1 MNWQNVNSDPTWA
14 SIDNWYWRSWEVSLG
29 IIAACVPALR
39 PAYKTLSAS
48 IASYRSTRKAS
59 DATLVA
65 PTDNYNSSKMQRRQ
79 QPVNAYSAAARAASD
94 QAHRAEEYG
103 VGDEGLAMNFLP
115 GDKKFVNPGIKKTTE
130 IDVSG
135 TSAHGSQSSWE
146 FGDLERR
153 SSRNKDFV

>member
-39 PAYKTLSAS
+39 PGYKTITAS

-65 PTDNYNSSKMQRRQ
+65 PDVSSKMQRK
-79 QPVNAYSAAARAASD
+79 QPDAYSVAAKTASD
-94 QAHRAEEYG
+94 QARRAEEYG
-103 VGDEGLAMNFLP
+103 VGDEGLAMNYLP
-115 GDKKFVNPGIKKTTE
+115 GDTKFTSSGIKKTTE

-135 TSAHGSQSSWE
+135 SSAHGSQSSWE
-146 FGDLERR
+146 FGDLERGSR
-153 SSRNKDFV
+153 SKDFV